1 MKKPRGA
8 TKHLQRRQKKNKTGG
23 QTPKKGKKKLMARY
37 RSVSL
42 TEADVY

>member
-23 QTPKKGKKKLMARY
+23 QTPKKGKKKRY

>member
-8 TKHLQRRQKKNKTGG
+8 RKPLQRRQKKTK
-23 QTPKKGKKKLMARY
+23 QEAKRLKREKKKLMARY

-42 TEADVY
+42 TEADVC

>member
-8 TKHLQRRQKKNKTGG
+8 TKHLQRRQKKTK
-23 QTPKKGKKKLMARY
+23 QEAKRLKREKKLMARY